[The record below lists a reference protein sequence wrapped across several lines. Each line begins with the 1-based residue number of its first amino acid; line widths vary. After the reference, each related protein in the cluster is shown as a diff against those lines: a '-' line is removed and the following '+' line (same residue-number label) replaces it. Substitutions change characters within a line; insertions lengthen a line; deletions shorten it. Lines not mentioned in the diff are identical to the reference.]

1 MENNNSAYSHR
12 VVRHKWLGYYYYPRF
27 LSFPNPIIKSCF
39 LYTQNI
45 STSLHLHYHHHI
57 YVTISHLDKGIVSQL
72 CFLILSWPSVFLPE
86 TKVSFLK
93 RINQIM
99 SLSCFQKLPSNSFP
113 ITLNE
118 NRNSS
123 LWPLGPKWSGFCQ
136 PFQPLAPLPHLGFS
150 HTGPCYSL
158 NTSQGFCT
166 CWPLCLKC
174 YSPDRHKVGFLSSIR
189 SGLTCA
195 PFCLISPVGTSLWYH
210 H

>member
-1 MENNNSAYSHR
+1 MPTLIELWGINDLAIITILDSS
-12 VVRHKWLGYYYYPRF
+12 
-27 LSFPNPIIKSCF
+27 LS
-39 LYTQNI
+39 
-45 STSLHLHYHHHI
+45 
-57 YVTISHLDKGIVSQL
+57 
-72 CFLILSWPSVFLPE
+72 LILSSSPVFCTPKIYLLLSIFTTTTTFMSPFLIWTKGLSPNFPSWFCPDPVFLPE